1 MLTQEELEFK
11 STQTIYLPLFNQE
24 ESNKVLEQIK
34 SLDYKDALVGDTY
47 KSGFEFNNKLDI
59 KQKGTRISKNSQLPY
74 NPEYKWIYDK
84 IVDVVSECNKNFF
97 KHSVLEFQAFQILEY
112 ESGGRFDWHM
122 DMGGAH
128 PYTKRL
134 ISIVVFLSD
143 KNDYEGGQL
152 EFMPYL
158 KKPLA
163 MEQGS
168 IVLFSSH
175 KLHRV
180 TPITKGIRR
189 TLVAWVYSEVI

>member
-1 MLTQEELEFK
+1 MLTQEELEFRA
-11 STQTIYLPLFNQE
+11 TQTLYLPLFNQE
-24 ESNKVLEQIK
+24 ECNKILEQIK
-34 SLDYKDALVGDTY
+34 SLDYKDALVGDAY
-47 KSGFEFNNKLDI
+47 KSDFNLNNKLDI
-59 KQKGTRISKNSQLPY
+59 KQKGTRISKNSRLPY
-74 NPEYKWIYDK
+74 VPEYKWIYEK
-84 IVDVVSECNKNFF
+84 IVNIISDCNKTFF
-97 KHSVLEFQAFQILEY
+97 KYLVLEFQVFQVLEY
-112 ESGGRFDWHM
+112 GVGGRFDWHM

-158 KKPLA
+158 KKTLP
-163 MEQGS
+163 MEQGN
-168 IVLFSSH
+168 ILLFSSH
-175 KLHRV
+175 KFHRV